1 MRTIGVWLLVLAAP
15 SILIAQQRQ
24 AAAPDSARPAAPVA
38 MTQEQPPVVTRHQI
52 TIRGNVL
59 RYTVTTGYMP
69 VKNDQGTIEGQMFFM
84 AYTLDGAEPGSRPLM
99 FSFNGGPG
107 SSSVW
112 LHLGALGPRRVR
124 MEEEGWMPAA
134 PYRLV
139 DNEHTW
145 LEFTD
150 LVFIDP
156 IGTGFS
162 RAATQELGRKFWSF
176 RGDIES
182 VGHFIR
188 MYLGRH
194 ERWSS
199 PLFLVGESYGTTRA
213 AGLSRWLI
221 DHGIGLNGV
230 VLVSTILNFQTARF
244 GSGND
249 LPYALFVP
257 LYTAT
262 AWYHQRLDRELQTD
276 LRRTLE
282 LAERWVDSSYT
293 LALQKGDALTPEER
307 RRTAEQLARFT
318 GLSREFIERYN
329 LRISLGV
336 FQKELLRDQG
346 RTVGRLDS
354 RFTGWDATA
363 GGETPEFDP
372 SMTAIRPPYTAAF
385 NDYVRRELG
394 FKSDLEYYILGGG
407 IGPWTYDSDNAFA
420 DIAEQLRSAWARNPH
435 MRLFVASGYYDGATP
450 YYAAEYT
457 LRHMR
462 LPPDLKTRISTGYY
476 EAGHMMYIQ
485 MTSLERLTG
494 DIRNFVRSATM
505 RQ

>member
-1 MRTIGVWLLVLAAP
+1 MGA
-15 SILIAQQRQ
+15 
-24 AAAPDSARPAAPVA
+24 
-38 MTQEQPPVVTRHQI
+38 EEPPVVTRHQI
-52 TIRGNVL
+52 TAGGKVL
-59 RYTVTTGYMP
+59 RYTVTTGMMP
-69 VKNDQGTIEGQMFFM
+69 MKNDQGTTEAQIFYM
-84 AYTLDGAEPGSRPLM
+84 AYTLDGATPGSRPLM

-107 SSSVW
+107 SASVW

-124 MEEEGWMPAA
+124 MEDDGWMPAA
-134 PYRLV
+134 PYRLA
-139 DNEHTW
+139 DNEQTW

-156 IGTGFS
+156 VGTGFS
-162 RAATQELGRKFWSF
+162 RAATRELGQKFWSF

-188 MYLGRH
+188 MYLSRF

-213 AGLSRWLI
+213 AGLSRWLV

-257 LYTAT
+257 MYTAT
-262 AWYHQRLDRELQTD
+262 AWYHKKLAPELQRD
-276 LRRTLE
+276 LKQTLAQ
-282 LAERWVDSSYT
+282 AERWVDSQYT
-293 LALQKGDALTPEER
+293 LALLKGDALTAPER
-307 RRTAEQLARFT
+307 RAVAEQLARFT
-318 GLSREFIERYN
+318 GLSPQFVEQYN

-336 FQKELLRDQG
+336 FQKELLRDSG
-346 RTVGRLDS
+346 LTVGRLDS
-354 RFTGWDATA
+354 RFTGWDAIA
-363 GGETPEFDP
+363 GGDGPEFDP
-372 SMTAIRPPYTAAF
+372 SMTAIRPPYTSAF

-394 FKSDLEYYILGGG
+394 YRSDLEYYILGGG
-407 IGPWTYDSDNAFA
+407 IGRWTYETDNAFA

-435 MRLFVASGYYDGATP
+435 MRLFVAFGYYDGATP
-450 YYAAEYT
+450 YYAADYT

-462 LPPDLKTRISTGYY
+462 LPSQLRNRISTGYY
-476 EAGHMMYIQ
+476 EAGHMMYIHLP
-485 MTSLERLTG
+485 SLAKLTADVRG
-494 DIRNFVRSATM
+494 FVTTAAAVSR
-505 RQ
+505 

>member
-1 MRTIGVWLLVLAAP
+1 
-15 SILIAQQRQ
+15 
-24 AAAPDSARPAAPVA
+24 
-38 MTQEQPPVVTRHQI
+38 
-52 TIRGNVL
+52 
-59 RYTVTTGYMP
+59 
-69 VKNDQGTIEGQMFFM
+69 
-84 AYTLDGAEPGSRPLM
+84 
-99 FSFNGGPG
+99 
-107 SSSVW
+107 

-124 MEEEGWMPAA
+124 MDDEGWMPAA

-139 DNEHTW
+139 DNEQTW

-156 IGTGFS
+156 VGTGFS
-162 RAATQELGRKFWSF
+162 RAVTQELGRKFWSF
-176 RGDIES
+176 RGDLES
-182 VGHFIR
+182 VGQFIR
-188 MYLGRH
+188 LYLSRH

-213 AGLSRWLI
+213 AGLSRWLV

-262 AWYHQRLDRELQTD
+262 AWYHQRLEKELQAD
-276 LRRTLE
+276 LRRTLSQ
-282 LAERWVDSSYT
+282 AERWVDTDYT
-293 LALQKGDALTPEER
+293 LALQKGDGLTPEER

-318 GLSREFIERYN
+318 GLSREFLERYN
-329 LRISLGV
+329 LRISLNV

-354 RFTGWDATA
+354 RFTGWDAVA
-363 GGETPEFDP
+363 GGDNPEFDP
-372 SMTAIRPPYTAAF
+372 SMTAIRPPYTATF

-407 IGPWTYDSDNAFA
+407 IGPWTYETDNAFA
-420 DIAEQLRSAWARNPH
+420 DIGEQLRGAWARNPH
-435 MRLFVASGYYDGATP
+435 MRLFVAFGYYDGATP
-450 YYAAEYT
+450 YYAADYT
-457 LRHMR
+457 IRHMR
-462 LPPDLKTRISTGYY
+462 LMPEQKTRISTGHY
-476 EAGHMMYIQ
+476 EAGHMMYIHVP
-485 MTSLERLTG
+485 SLVRLT
-494 DIRNFVRSATM
+494 DDVRRFVTGGAAR
-505 RQ
+505 